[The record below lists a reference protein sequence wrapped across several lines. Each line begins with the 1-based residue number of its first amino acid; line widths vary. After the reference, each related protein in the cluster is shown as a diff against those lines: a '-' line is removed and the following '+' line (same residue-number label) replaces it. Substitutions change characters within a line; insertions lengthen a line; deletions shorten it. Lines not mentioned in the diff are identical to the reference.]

1 MLHMFI
7 SHVSLSLFKQKPWA
21 LSRNCSANADPRSAM
36 SSFYSAGDGEWGVLG
51 RGTRFSFGIRG
62 LAVGGEHWTLNDAEQ
77 LFYLFWVLT
86 FLFFLNATFQWLFH
100 TNGLFAKCTLY

>member
-7 SHVSLSLFKQKPWA
+7 SHVSLSLFKQKLWA
-21 LSRNCSANADPRSAM
+21 LNRNCSVNADPRPAM
-36 SSFYSAGDGEWGVLG
+36 SNFYSTGDGEWGVLG

-62 LAVGGEHWTLNDAEQ
+62 LAVAGEHWTTSDAEQ

-86 FLFFLNATFQWLFH
+86 FLFFLKHLSVVVSYQQII
-100 TNGLFAKCTLY
+100 C